1 MSIVRKREKI
11 RRINETENAF
21 VTIHT
26 ILGTKRLNTTP
37 KRHTRPHTL
46 VSQLTKL
53 IRIEFIMLFTNA
65 QLIFIS
71 GSESRFFVILVGTGA
86 ILTTYVGEGVD
97 DAFFAVV
104 VGSRR

>member
-1 MSIVRKREKI
+1 MSIVRRREKR

-26 ILGTKRLNTTP
+26 ILGTKRLNATP
-37 KRHTRPHTL
+37 KRHTRHHTL
-46 VSQLTKL
+46 VSQLAKL

-71 GSESRFFVILVGTGA
+71 GESRFFVILVGTGA
-86 ILTTYVGEGVD
+86 ILTTYVSEGVD